1 MDRSGESRYL
11 HPVVR
16 HYRRGVLAAEHHVTE
31 NLENE
36 WTGAVHREP
45 LQAFFERE
53 LALPMATAVYG
64 GDVLPP
70 SSLCEASPHPA
81 SRDQPSAVLRPS
93 AWCSLRPSGR

>member
-1 MDRSGESRYL
+1 
-11 HPVVR
+11 VR

-53 LALPMATAVYG
+53 LAIPAAVVMHG
-64 GDVLPP
+64 
-70 SSLCEASPHPA
+70 
-81 SRDQPSAVLRPS
+81 
-93 AWCSLRPSGR
+93 